1 MMSLKSMRDKI
12 VSVFKGADR
21 VMRGKAVDTDFWIE
35 KYLNETQHQIK
46 ETYRY
51 ESAFN
56 LQDYL
61 NVLQFSPGLE
71 ELLKLRKKIYAKK
84 EIISKIK
91 IGKKEFEQDKVKAK
105 LKKLIDNYD
114 QMRRHFLSDITR
126 INMVMNNDKL
136 SFSETYRI
144 RQKLNDIGMIIDTVF
159 INKLIPNDN
168 VDEIVNEFKTQ
179 KIIKFPLFPKNITGL
194 SELKAYIGKYNE
206 IFVQG
211 LG

>member
-1 MMSLKSMRDKI
+1 MRDKI

-84 EIISKIK
+84 
-91 IGKKEFEQDKVKAK
+91 
-105 LKKLIDNYD
+105 
-114 QMRRHFLSDITR
+114 
-126 INMVMNNDKL
+126 KL
-136 SFSETYRI
+136 S
-144 RQKLNDIGMIIDTVF
+144 QK
-159 INKLIPNDN
+159 
-168 VDEIVNEFKTQ
+168 
-179 KIIKFPLFPKNITGL
+179 
-194 SELKAYIGKYNE
+194 
-206 IFVQG
+206 
-211 LG
+211 